1 MPFSE
6 RQGGWGVGQTP
17 NPPTNPFAKP
27 MPMPSQPA
35 NPFAQIQTNP
45 PNPFL
50 QKQPNGAVPAPNPF
64 LVQRANPNPFANSTS
79 TSTSNSTAQAQ
90 QFSPFG
96 QQQKPAPREPKSFG
110 KPSFGQG
117 SKPTATTNNTSTFQN
132 PFAKQPSTF
141 TSSNGARSTPNT
153 NGVRKVSEY
162 VQPAWPTQSQKTS
175 DSAPRNQANGKRKSE
190 NDFQRRSKFS
200 RNSPDLEVAS
210 IRSTRDTKR
219 DSSLGVDKP
228 ANSRREEPEVFAK
241 KIMAQLQK
249 DNIRPPRWPENPGN
263 FENRQAVER
272 LRESH
277 KAYRE
282 RARKSLMR
290 AGLIDDPDKKR
301 RLDEA
306 LVFKGICEDMC
317 PEWEQI
323 TRIVEHDIKGPE
335 KDTNNRGELVP
346 MPELMVKRLA
356 RSAAG
361 QDAPLPMD
369 VRSVKTL
376 RNTLSYLT
384 DLIESDDL
392 LPQRHSFLWDRTRAI
407 RIDFSFQKYAMTP
420 AEIEDQI
427 YCLETIARFHVTSL
441 HLLSRNGFTPVD
453 FSEQQEVEQLSKTL
467 ISLMEVYDDCAQ
479 QGIKCKNEP
488 EFRGYFIVFNA
499 FNPSLTE
506 RIEDWDRRFGS
517 AQGIKSAI
525 FITEC
530 IKNVQRLQ
538 GPLHPES
545 NTQMTVDFGSAFFE
559 FIKSPD
565 VSYTMACFAEIHFN
579 TIRKAIVKL
588 VKKSCSRPRFGPKDL
603 TPAIL
608 KQHLYTDTE
617 EEAVDFFTKHGFQFD
632 DDGNYLVLCPN
643 PEYIDTRVPHP
654 FSGDIVERK
663 RCGQPF
669 AVVVHSTVFESDF
682 ASDSQLA
689 GQVYED
695 DENETLFVT
704 DSQGSASD
712 SNDQEEEDSE
722 SGESEAST
730 RPLPAML
737 GNHVVTKQ
745 NIAAPVEQSRSPT
758 PSEIGSLSP
767 PTFTGQPSI
776 PTSTPLGQI
785 GTSIFAQPSKD
796 SGAQLAGFV
805 PPSTG
810 TSPGSTPG
818 ATLFGNSTNASNLWA
833 QKPQV
838 EAINGGVTNQQH
850 TTTPGTQ
857 SAPLAPKTV
866 RFEDQVSTG
875 QTPTP
880 SNTNTAS
887 NVFGF
892 LGSNG
897 GDKGAATS
905 SVSPNANPFPGLL
918 PNKEEPQ
925 LQPSIMSTT
934 LAPATNAVQ
943 PTTAS
948 PPAFPT
954 FTTTQ
959 PATSQSLTTS
969 EQKSSAPPAVSI
981 VDASTVT
988 PSGSSLKGT
997 QLTPAVGAL
1006 SETTLQKTAQ
1016 PDLMGDFTK
1025 WFVCADRG
1033 LMESQLEELAVEYIL
1048 KDTWNAFQTFE
1059 EERVRK
1065 EEEEKLLTEA
1075 REFRKKSLQVKFFY
1089 RWKDGFRKRQRI
1101 KRMKMEME
1109 KGRQWK
1115 LPENVAKRKR
1125 AEQEK
1130 QEKTIREAKD
1140 SMLKRSRRNGK
1151 EASKLRHSAGP
1162 TVESRVHSFDDELNE
1177 SQFETASLQS
1187 RIESLEDQLL
1197 ATGVFEGV
1205 RDEKAAARYAAMACD
1220 PEVEKER
1227 QLEMKIRLRAENHDR
1242 LMRGIRPL
1250 KAMPEP
1256 KVHKEGSKTAKL
1268 RAQCR
1273 LAERGASLYKS
1284 TGSFRS
1290 SPFSS
1295 SYRSSLGYNSNRVS
1309 KSRSRVTDPYWRLKA
1324 SGLVRMPNGEYLHE
1338 SIALPILQG
1347 ERRVPGLGSYGVRPV
1362 GSTTPAH
1369 SPPPLPDGFFS
1380 SPNQADGLIQPKDT
1394 PSSGGSQKRKRTADE
1409 EELASID
1416 FGTPPSMK
1424 RTRSE
1429 EKNSPPVTD
1438 AQDHLANIES
1448 LMKKVTNL
1456 RNSTSKR
1463 S

>member
-1 MPFSE
+1 MPFPE
-6 RQGGWGVGQTP
+6 RQGGWGVGQMP

-27 MPMPSQPA
+27 SPAPLQPA
-35 NPFAQIQTNP
+35 NPFAQIQTNSSNA

-64 LVQRANPNPFANSTS
+64 LVNRANPFTNSKPA
-79 TSTSNSTAQAQ
+79 AQTKP
-90 QFSPFG
+90 FSPFAP
-96 QQQKPAPREPKSFG
+96 QQNSTPREPKSFS
-110 KPSFGQG
+110 KPGFGQA
-117 SKPTATTNNTSTFQN
+117 SKPTATTNKISSTPN
-132 PFAKQPSTF
+132 PFAKPPTF
-141 TSSNGARSTPNT
+141 TSGSGAKPIPNT
-153 NGVRKVSEY
+153 NGTRKVSEY
-162 VQPAWPTQSQKTS
+162 VKPAWPTQSQKTP
-175 DSAPRNQANGKRKSE
+175 DLAPNNHMNGKRKNE
-190 NDFQRRSKFS
+190 NDLQRRSKFS
-200 RNSPDLEVAS
+200 RKSPDDEVAS
-210 IRSTRDTKR
+210 IRSTRDTRK
-219 DSSLGVDKP
+219 DTSLGIDKP
-228 ANSRREEPEVFAK
+228 TNSRREEPEVFAK
-241 KIMAQLQK
+241 KILDQLQK
-249 DNIRPPRWPENPGN
+249 DNIKPPRWPENPGN
-263 FENRQAVER
+263 FESRQAVER

-335 KDTNNRGELVP
+335 KGTNNQGDLVP

-369 VRSVKTL
+369 VRSVRTL
-376 RNTLSYLT
+376 RRTLSYLT

-441 HLLSRNGFTPVD
+441 HLLSRNGSTPVD

-479 QGIKCKNEP
+479 QGIKCKNES

-506 RIEDWDRRFGS
+506 RIEDWDRRFGN

-545 NTQMTVDFGSAFFE
+545 NTQMTIDFASAFFE
-559 FIKSPD
+559 FIKNPD

-579 TIRKAIVKL
+579 TIRKAVVKL
-588 VKKSCSRPRFGPKDL
+588 VKKSYSRPRFGPKDL
-603 TPAIL
+603 TPAAL

-643 PEYIDTRVPHP
+643 PEYVDTRVPHP

-669 AVVVHSTVFESDF
+669 AVVVHSTVSESDF
-682 ASDSQLA
+682 ATDSQMA
-689 GQVYED
+689 GQVNEEE
-695 DENETLFVT
+695 DENENLFVT
-704 DSQGSASD
+704 DSQSGSSD

-722 SGESEAST
+722 AQDSESGESTASS

-745 NIAAPVEQSRSPT
+745 SIGAPVEQSRSPT
-758 PSEIGSLSP
+758 PGETVSLSP
-767 PTFTGQPSI
+767 PLFTGQPSI
-776 PTSTPLGQI
+776 PTSAPLGQS

-796 SGAQLAGFV
+796 GLLSSAV
-805 PPSTG
+805 S
-810 TSPGSTPG
+810 SPGSALGT
-818 ATLFGNSTNASNLWA
+818 TSLGNLTSASNSWA
-833 QKPQV
+833 QKSQTD
-838 EAINGGVTNQQH
+838 AINGGAMSQQR
-850 TTTPGTQ
+850 TGTPN
-857 SAPLAPKTV
+857 APSLPKTV
-866 RFEDQVSTG
+866 RFADGIPPG
-875 QTPTP
+875 QTPPTD
-880 SNTNTAS
+880 NTNAAPS
-887 NVFGF
+887 VFGF
-892 LGSNG
+892 LANND
-897 GDKGAATS
+897 GDKGVATS
-905 SVSPNANPFPGLL
+905 TALPSASLFPGLL
-918 PNKEEPQ
+918 PNKEVPK
-925 LQPSIMSTT
+925 LQSASLTSTT
-934 LAPATNAVQ
+934 LAPVGNTVQ
-943 PTTAS
+943 PPITS
-948 PPAFPT
+948 PLPTFPA

-959 PATSQSLTTS
+959 PTTSQSSTLERQLAPSPITSLNDVSNIAPSSSSFKEASATPAPDILSKTTS
-969 EQKSSAPPAVSI
+969 E
-981 VDASTVT
+981 
-988 PSGSSLKGT
+988 
-997 QLTPAVGAL
+997 
-1006 SETTLQKTAQ
+1006 KTAQ
-1016 PDLMGDFTK
+1016 RDLMGDFTN
-1025 WFVCADRG
+1025 WFVCGDRG

-1048 KDTWNAFQTFE
+1048 KDTWIAFQTFE
-1059 EERVRK
+1059 EERIRK
-1065 EEEEKLLTEA
+1065 EEEESLLAEA
-1075 REFRKKSLQVKFFY
+1075 LEFRVKSLQVKFFY

-1109 KGRQWK
+1109 KGRQWR
-1115 LPENVAKRKR
+1115 LPENVAKRERIEK
-1125 AEQEK
+1125 EK
-1130 QEKTIREAKD
+1130 QERAVQEAKD
-1140 SMLKRSRRNGK
+1140 SMLKRSRHNVK
-1151 EASKLRHSAGP
+1151 ETAKLRHSAGP
-1162 TVESRVHSFDDELNE
+1162 TMGSGVQGLEDDLNG
-1177 SQFETASLQS
+1177 SQLETSSLQS
-1187 RIESLEDQLL
+1187 RVEYIEDQLL

-1205 RDEKAAARYAAMACD
+1205 RDERAAARYAAMACD
-1220 PEVEKER
+1220 PEAEKEKR
-1227 QLEMKIRLRAENHDR
+1227 LETKIRLRAENHDR
-1242 LMRGIRPL
+1242 LNRGLRPL
-1250 KAMPEP
+1250 KALPEP
-1256 KVHKEGSKTAKL
+1256 KVHKEGSKTAML

-1273 LAERGASLYKS
+1273 LAERGNSLYKS

-1295 SYRSSLGYNSNRVS
+1295 SYRSSLGYNNSRVS

-1324 SGLVRMPNGEYLHE
+1324 NGLVRMPNGEYLHE

-1347 ERRVPGLGSYGVRPV
+1347 DSRVSRLGSYGVRPV
-1362 GSTTPAH
+1362 EPETPAH

-1380 SPNQADGLIQPKDT
+1380 SPIQADGLIQSKDT

-1416 FGTPPSMK
+1416 FGTPTGTK
-1424 RTRSE
+1424 RVRSE
-1429 EKNSPPVTD
+1429 ERDSPSVTD
-1438 AQDHLANIES
+1438 AKNHLADIES
-1448 LMKKVTNL
+1448 LMKRVTSL
-1456 RNSTSKR
+1456 KRSTSKR
-1463 S
+1463 A